1 MLVLGWTLAYFYKY
15 LYKYVTISWLGL
27 AGDVSVSWDSVNKD
41 CVVVKLTVIFQQE
54 GLYGRMAIEEGE
66 GNFYDRE
73 IKCSMLRQNDIRFI
87 HR

>member
-73 IKCSMLRQNDIRFI
+73 IKCSMLRQNDIRCKI
-87 HR
+87 